1 LAYRTKRYLK
11 YQNIHILLFHLR
23 AIFSEPGS
31 SSQHGKPFL
40 LKGSFITCFYSLFV
54 FSLTLGTA
62 FVSHSKR
69 HGWSIISMLFSSL
82 ERRQISKISQIE
94 QFSDVCV
101 KSNFQ
106 MFVLLPLYLL
116 WICKFDFSLLSKVS
130 CHLFIDSIITLN
142 TLYIFDD
149 LILFTSFRCICYN
162 IVYLNFHFHNVFSK

>member
-1 LAYRTKRYLK
+1 MWFINLYYNSPLWVSNKFFKNYIFQLIQISTIEAVFMF
-11 YQNIHILLFHLR
+11 IHVAVF
-23 AIFSEPGS
+23 
-31 SSQHGKPFL
+31 
-40 LKGSFITCFYSLFV
+40 TCFYSLFV

-101 KSNFQ
+101 ESNFQ

-116 WICKFDFSLLSKVS
+116 WIFKFDFSLLSKVS

-142 TLYIFDD
+142 TLYIFWW
-149 LILFTSFRCICYN
+149 
-162 IVYLNFHFHNVFSK
+162 LNFIYKLQMYMLQYRILKLPFPQCFF